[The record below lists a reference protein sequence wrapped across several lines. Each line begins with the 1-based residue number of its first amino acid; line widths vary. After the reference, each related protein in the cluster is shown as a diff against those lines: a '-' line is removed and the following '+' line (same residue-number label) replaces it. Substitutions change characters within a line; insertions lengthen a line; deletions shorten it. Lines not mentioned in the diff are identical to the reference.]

1 MDRLLPRKLFFFSS
15 MRVTDMTLQLPLRN
29 RTNSPGIYQ
38 SKKNQLVLDRIL
50 PRIIIFPLFS
60 PTVNNTIYEM
70 ALADDE
76 FFQLPKIDQSQITR
90 GKFIGS
96 GAFGEVF
103 EGIATGLDNPNITGN
118 VDNSSST
125 NVSKVAIKTLKKRES
140 SIGKRNMP

>member
-1 MDRLLPRKLFFFSS
+1 
-15 MRVTDMTLQLPLRN
+15 
-29 RTNSPGIYQ
+29 
-38 SKKNQLVLDRIL
+38 
-50 PRIIIFPLFS
+50 
-60 PTVNNTIYEM
+60 M

-140 SIGKRNMP
+140 SIGKSRNICLKKIGPVHAKFSISREK